1 MKTNDF
7 DDFMARYNV
16 SEVRYKTEQ
25 VQVDKWGINASYVYS
40 SREQLIQITLPESSL
55 KRLIQMDTE
64 IEEERRILRENSMV
78 CKAYHKYLNLFHLVR
93 NDYK

>member
-1 MKTNDF
+1 MKTTDF

-16 SEVRYKTEQ
+16 SEVRYKTE
-25 VQVDKWGINASYVYS
+25 VTDDIMFASHVYVPHTH
-40 SREQLIQITLPESSL
+40 RQQLIQITLPESSL